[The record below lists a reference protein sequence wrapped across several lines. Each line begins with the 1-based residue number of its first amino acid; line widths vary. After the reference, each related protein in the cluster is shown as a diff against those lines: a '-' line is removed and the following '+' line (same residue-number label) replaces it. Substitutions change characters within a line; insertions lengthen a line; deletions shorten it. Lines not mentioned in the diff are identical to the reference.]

1 MSIESNHKKCSNELV
16 SSKIFGSN
24 VSNMKIP
31 VKWTKE
37 KKTSKDCLISLKNI
51 CNQWK
56 YAIMIGL
63 QSLSN
68 VVPWTALNKCD
79 ASREISKW
87 PISWFLLQIQTQ
99 PTLSG
104 PGLLTNYFCFFR
116 FDFPKESVHP
126 SCIWACTDAYRFPG
140 MTIYPAWIQMV
151 PSIRIEISSR
161 KVIEVFLWIAP

>member
-56 YAIMIGL
+56 HAIMIGL

-87 PISWFLLQIQTQ
+87 PISWFLLQIQRQ
-99 PTLSG
+99 QTLSG
-104 PGLLTNYFCFFR
+104 PGLLTNYFCFSSLIFQKNLSIR
-116 FDFPKESVHP
+116 VAFELALTRIDFPEWPFIQPGSKWFLP
-126 SCIWACTDAYRFPG
+126 SELKFPREKLLKFFSG
-140 MTIYPAWIQMV
+140 
-151 PSIRIEISSR
+151 
-161 KVIEVFLWIAP
+161 